1 MVKTPLLDRINSPD
15 DLRALPEEALPQV
28 CSELRE
34 YLVTIV
40 SEVGGHL
47 SSSLGTVELT
57 VALHYTLDTPRDMIV
72 WDVGHQAYIHKILT
86 GRKEALRTI
95 RQYGG
100 ISGFLKRSE
109 SPHDSYGA
117 GHASTSLSAALG
129 LAVARDLKGEKYR
142 VAAVVGDGA
151 LTGGL
156 CYEALNN
163 AGTIRRQFLAILN
176 DNNMSI
182 SPNVGAINRYLT
194 NFTSTRLYQ
203 TFRSKVR
210 DRLERMPRMGHKL
223 SLLAKR
229 IEEAAKTVI
238 TPGALFE
245 ALGMN
250 YYGPVDGHDVIQ
262 LVHAL
267 KNLRDAE
274 SPTVLHILTV
284 KGKGYG
290 PAEEEPE
297 GYHGVKPFCREAGII
312 APAAPGIPAFQ
323 DAFGVIMC
331 ELARKDERVVGIT
344 AAMPTGTGIVPFAN
358 EFPGRFFDVGIAEEH
373 AVVFAAGLAAQG
385 IRPVCAI
392 YSTFLQRAYDPIIHD
407 VAIQEL
413 PVIFCMDRSGLAG
426 EDGPTH
432 HGAFDLSYLRH
443 IPNMVVAAPKDGN
456 ELRDLLFTALSH
468 DKGPFAVRYPKG
480 AAGAFEPGLAPKLL
494 PIGSWEV
501 LRKGSDLLLLAV
513 GSMVQVAMKAAAQLA
528 EGGLSIEVVNS
539 RFVKPLDGDYL
550 QNALPRFDRVVTI
563 EENAVEG
570 GFGSAVLEWAQANG
584 FSTRCMN
591 IGLPDRFITHGA
603 RQTLLD
609 EVGLTADAVAEKI
622 AAFVPTN
629 VLKKAVA
636 P

>member
-1 MVKTPLLDRINSPD
+1 MIKTAILDRINSPEE
-15 DLRALPEEALPQV
+15 LRALPEEVLPQL
-28 CSELRE
+28 CAELRD

-57 VALHYTLDTPRDMIV
+57 VALHYTLDTPHDKIV

-109 SPHDSYGA
+109 SPYDAYGA

-163 AGTIRRQFLAILN
+163 AGANRRQFLAVLN

-210 DRLERMPRMGHKL
+210 DRLERMPRMGHRL
-223 SLLAKR
+223 SLLARR

-245 ALGMN
+245 SLGMN

-267 KNLRDAE
+267 RNLRDAE
-274 SPTVLHILTV
+274 SPTLLHVLTV

-297 GYHGVKPFCREAGII
+297 GYHGVKPFCREEGII
-312 APAAPGIPAFQ
+312 TPEAPGKPAFQ
-323 DAFGVIMC
+323 DAFGTVMC
-331 ELARKDERVVGIT
+331 ELARKDARVVGIT

-358 EFPGRFFDVGIAEEH
+358 EFPNRFFDVGIAEEH

-385 IRPVCAI
+385 SRPVCAI
-392 YSTFLQRAYDPIIHD
+392 YSTFLQRAYDPIVHD

-443 IPNMVVAAPKDGN
+443 IPNIVVAAPKDGN
-456 ELRDLLFTALSH
+456 ELRDLLYTALGYE
-468 DKGPFAVRYPKG
+468 KGPFAVRYPKG
-480 AAGAFEPGLAPKLL
+480 AAEPFEPGLAPKLL

-501 LRKGSDLLLLAV
+501 LREGGDLLLLAV
-513 GSMVQVAMKAAAQLA
+513 GSMVPVALKAASRLA
-528 EGGLSIEVVNS
+528 ENGLSIEAVNA
-539 RFVKPLDGDYL
+539 RFVKPLDGAYL
-550 QNALPRFDRVVTI
+550 HKALARFGHVVTV

-570 GFGSAVLEWAQANG
+570 GFGSAVLEWAHANG
-584 FSTRCMN
+584 FSPSCLN
-591 IGLPDRFITHGA
+591 IGLPDRFVTHGA
-603 RQTLLD
+603 RQKLLD
-609 EVGLTADAVAEKI
+609 EVGLTVDAVAEKI
-622 AAFVPTN
+622 AAFAPSAA
-629 VLKKAVA
+629 KKVIAR
-636 P
+636 